1 VLQKRLAE
9 VGLIKFS
16 TSFRVK
22 GRFSLYHKLKRKEWN
37 IDSIY
42 DLMAMRLVVDSVE
55 DCYRALGIVHE
66 LWRPLPQRVKDYIA
80 FPKPNGYQSLHTT
93 ATTPNGIILEVQIRT
108 EQMHQE
114 AEYGVASHI
123 LYKNTQEDGDSNLN
137 QTTGFAS
144 LLPNLF
150 RPFSRNQAPP
160 VAELD
165 KTIDLPHEH
174 KIPGWISQIGQ
185 TYKLE
190 DHSTSQFIEDAEKPL
205 HSVAR
210 SMERSWQYL
219 NTLHPWGCFL
229 SEGAFK
235 KVYKVYN
242 ARVGVDEALSVMY
255 VNKGSFWLNVFRSLS
270 NLFSLIIATGT
281 WI

>member
-1 VLQKRLAE
+1 MPRRSSNLALDLEANVIVEQEGQLDDTMQSMQEDEENDRQLRRRKVSYAKHKRMSLWASATQSGTPLMKQQKPLFRTKKSLAPVVE
-9 VGLIKFS
+9 
-16 TSFRVK
+16 SFR
-22 GRFSLYHKLKRKEWN
+22 
-37 IDSIY
+37 
-42 DLMAMRLVVDSVE
+42 
-55 DCYRALGIVHE
+55 
-66 LWRPLPQRVKDYIA
+66 
-80 FPKPNGYQSLHTT
+80 QSLERHEEFPFDEPIVEITEAQLLQDVAT
-93 ATTPNGIILEVQIRT
+93 AALTNEAVLSLTFAFLT
-108 EQMHQE
+108 ESELLCKTSLVSSLWADAATDAHARLMMASVGYSE
-114 AEYGVASHI
+114 ASDDA
-123 LYKNTQEDGDSNLN
+123 DD
-137 QTTGFAS
+137 
-144 LLPNLF
+144 
-150 RPFSRNQAPP
+150 
-160 VAELD
+160 ELD
-165 KTIDLPHEH
+165 DPE
-174 KIPGWISQIGQ
+174 
-185 TYKLE
+185 
-190 DHSTSQFIEDAEKPL
+190 FIEDAEKPL